1 MISCRSFTILRDY
14 EITRRFLIV
23 KIDHLTGSVTNR
35 GGGIPIALHAL
46 LGAQREVGGLP
57 RLIGWD
63 DDGEAVGDWPDGALQ
78 ALRSGRCWGLSSAEG
93 MRGVVREGQARLLHL
108 HGLWTDASRVTL
120 GQSLPYVVSPHGM
133 LDSWALQHSAL
144 KKKVATAWFEGRNLR
159 RAACIHA
166 LCQSEAESIRQ
177 FGLYNPIA
185 IIPNGVTLPKKAE
198 TEPLKPETKTL
209 LFLGRIH
216 PKKGLA
222 NALEAWCRGQE
233 AGGPGKEEWQWV
245 IAGWDQGGHE
255 NELKEQC
262 REAGVSVDSVP
273 LEDFLSEGP
282 KPERS
287 KKRAS
292 VVFVGA
298 AFGNHKEELLRRAD
312 AFVLP
317 SFSEGLPMAILEAW
331 SYGLPVLMTDHC
343 NLPEGFDHQAAIR
356 IGTESDSI
364 AQGLSELM
372 QMSAAQRSGMGQRGR
387 HLVEAKFTWPQVAE
401 QMMKVYEW
409 VLGRREKPE
418 CVVECRARSEK

>member
-1 MISCRSFTILRDY
+1 M
-14 EITRRFLIV
+14 
-23 KIDHLTGSVTNR
+23 KIDHLTGSVTSQ
-35 GGGIPIALHAL
+35 GGGIPIALYDL
-46 LGAQREVGGLP
+46 LGAQREAGGLP

-63 DDGEAVGDWPDGALQ
+63 DEGNAVGDWPDSILQ
-78 ALRSGRCWGLSSAEG
+78 ALRFRRRWGLPSAEG
-93 MRGVVREGQARLLHL
+93 MRGIVREGQAQLLHL

-120 GQSLPYVVSPHGM
+120 GQPLPYVVSPHGM
-133 LDSWALQHSAL
+133 LDSWALQHSAI

-177 FGLYNPIA
+177 FGLSNPIA
-185 IIPNGVTLPKKAE
+185 IIPNGVGLPEEAT
-198 TEPLKPETKTL
+198 TEPLKLDTKTL

-222 NALEAWCRGQE
+222 NALEAWRR
-233 AGGPGKEEWQWV
+233 GKEARGRGKEDWQFI

-255 NELKEQC
+255 NELKKQC
-262 REAGVSVDSVP
+262 REAGLSVGNIP

-282 KPERS
+282 KPESS
-287 KKRAS
+287 KERPS
-292 VVFVGA
+292 VVFVGE
-298 AFGNHKEELLRRAD
+298 AFGNQKDKLLRRAD
-312 AFVLP
+312 AFILP

-356 IGTESDSI
+356 IDTESDSI

-372 QMSAAQRSGMGQRGR
+372 QMSVGQRSEMGERAQQ
-387 HLVEAKFTWPQVAE
+387 LVEAKFTWPQVAAQLME
-401 QMMKVYEW
+401 VYEW
-409 VLGRREKPE
+409 VLGRGEKPE
-418 CVVECRARSEK
+418 CVVECRARIGSGKA